1 MQFFFLSEL
10 GHGYRYE
17 VGTNGNRVAA
27 LASLEAS
34 LKRAILDLKNLLA
47 MKGSGQSIAASS
59 SPSESA
65 KIYPH
70 SVITSRE
77 EDALQQHGVYSG
89 GKWYVHTDKI
99 YENSS
104 GVEVRRRE
112 IASQPFH
119 GPVHETADR
128 SAKNVIPRFA
138 TVVPEVKPANI
149 GKVAALK
156 ALHEAQQAKA
166 KSGSLDPKSAK
177 APEVIGGNVK
187 NLIKFHQ
194 LQQANVNTA
203 QFDLKI
209 AEARAEVARL
219 RNWLLL
225 QGARLKPDGSFDW
238 GSHVIEYDNADKQ
251 NLTMIVFHGGRLYT
265 DNAHTTPLD
274 TSKMSTFFSGP
285 GYAIYVMGKGGSIHV
300 DAHAVGHRHHSSLLA
315 GAKVAGAG
323 ELKVVDG
330 WLRFLSNKS
339 GHYQPS
345 VLHLLQVLHIL
356 QKNQVQMNFPLLV
369 MPQSARYDN
378 VGQFLTERQLA
389 GRPDY
394 ELIKLLEWA
403 GYLDNA
409 TLGLKGWR
417 WRISPEKEG
426 VYEISTG
433 NMVAHKDVRQWLKA
447 RFPRPDDKI
456 QLGFGR

>member
-1 MQFFFLSEL
+1 MTKTTGVKRSYWSAREGTREPAHRTRTKARVDDVIFVWRFEDAILFLSEL

-128 SAKNVIPRFA
+128 SAKNVIPKFA

-166 KSGSLDPKSAK
+166 KSGSSTQKARRRPKSLA
-177 APEVIGGNVK
+177 AMS
-187 NLIKFHQ
+187 
-194 LQQANVNTA
+194 
-203 QFDLKI
+203 KI
-209 AEARAEVARL
+209 
-219 RNWLLL
+219 
-225 QGARLKPDGSFDW
+225 
-238 GSHVIEYDNADKQ
+238 
-251 NLTMIVFHGGRLYT
+251 
-265 DNAHTTPLD
+265 
-274 TSKMSTFFSGP
+274 
-285 GYAIYVMGKGGSIHV
+285 
-300 DAHAVGHRHHSSLLA
+300 
-315 GAKVAGAG
+315 
-323 ELKVVDG
+323 
-330 WLRFLSNKS
+330 
-339 GHYQPS
+339 
-345 VLHLLQVLHIL
+345 
-356 QKNQVQMNFPLLV
+356 
-369 MPQSARYDN
+369 
-378 VGQFLTERQLA
+378 
-389 GRPDY
+389 
-394 ELIKLLEWA
+394 
-403 GYLDNA
+403 
-409 TLGLKGWR
+409 
-417 WRISPEKEG
+417 
-426 VYEISTG
+426 
-433 NMVAHKDVRQWLKA
+433 
-447 RFPRPDDKI
+447 
-456 QLGFGR
+456 